1 MRTAGKQKAGFYPT
15 PNEVVELIVGHIER
29 PFTTGAYRLLD
40 PCCGTGEALQILS
53 SRLGISGTYGVELD
67 GERAKQA
74 GLVLKQALS
83 GSFESMRS
91 IWNGFSLLF
100 LNPPYDA
107 DEETTRLEHKFLS
120 KMTPY
125 LRPDGLLVFIIVQKN
140 LIKETARFL
149 SSHYQNIKAYRF
161 PDPQFE
167 RFNQIVLFASKRT
180 PAIRDSYAEAQLN
193 ELARKPAKELS
204 ILKSSPRAIYRLPE
218 GASNFAFYSE
228 DIDPRLVL
236 GEVRESGLFSEGRT
250 RDMIFPE
257 SLPALKP
264 LMPLRKGHLAML
276 ISAGYLNNTLLEY
289 KGRKLLIK
297 GRCTKEQIKFQE
309 DREGMEILIERD
321 VIKTTIKGLVL
332 ETGELITIE

>member
-15 PNEVVELIVGHIER
+15 PNEVVELIAEHIER

-40 PCCGTGEALQILS
+40 PCCGTGEALQIIS
-53 SRLGISGTYGVELD
+53 NQLGIREAYGVELD
-67 GERAKQA
+67 EERAKQA
-74 GLVLKQALS
+74 GFVLKQVLS

-91 IWNGFSLLF
+91 AWNGFSLLF
-100 LNPPYDA
+100 LNPPYDS
-107 DEETTRLEHKFLS
+107 DEETIRLEHKFLV

-125 LRPDGLLVFIIVQKN
+125 LRTDGLLIFIIVQKN
-140 LIKETARFL
+140 LIKETIRFL
-149 SSHYQNIKAYRF
+149 SAHYQNISAYRF
-161 PDPQFE
+161 PDPHFD
-167 RFNQIVLFASKRT
+167 RFNQIVIFATRRS
-180 PAIRDSYAEAQLN
+180 PATRDIYAEKELT
-193 ELARKPAKELS
+193 ELARKPAAELP
-204 ILKSSPRAIYRLPE
+204 ILKKRAKAHYHLSE
-218 GASNFAFYSE
+218 GISNFAFYSE
-228 DIDPRLVL
+228 DIDPGLVL
-236 GEVRESGLFSEGRT
+236 AEVRQSGLFADGRT
-250 RDMIFPE
+250 RDLLFPE
-257 SLPALKP
+257 NLPVLKP

-309 DREGMEILIERD
+309 EREDMEILIERD

>member
-15 PNEVVELIVGHIER
+15 PNEVVELIADHIER
-29 PFTTGAYRLLD
+29 PFVVGNFRFLD

-53 SRLGISGTYGVELD
+53 NRLSVRETYGVELD
-67 GERAKQA
+67 EERAKQA
-74 GLVLKQALS
+74 GLVLKQVLS
-83 GSFESMRS
+83 GSFESLRS
-91 IWNGFSLLF
+91 VWNGFSLLF
-100 LNPPYDA
+100 LNPPYDT
-107 DEETTRLEHKFLS
+107 DEETIRLEHKFLV

-125 LRPDGLLVFIIVQKN
+125 LKPDGLLIFIIVQKN

-149 SSHYQNIKAYRF
+149 AAHYQNIKAYRF
-161 PDPQFE
+161 PDPHFE
-167 RFNQIVLFASKRT
+167 RFNQIVIFASRRS
-180 PAIRDSYAEAQLN
+180 PAVKDIYAEKDLN
-193 ELARKPAKELS
+193 DLARMNASDLP
-204 ILKSSPRAIYRLPE
+204 ILKKCAKAGYRLIG
-218 GASNFAFYSE
+218 GASDFVFYSE
-228 DIDPRLVL
+228 DIDPKLVL
-236 GEVRESGLFSEGRT
+236 SEVRQSGLFADGRT
-250 RDMIFPE
+250 RDLLFPE

-297 GRCTKEQIKFQE
+297 GRCVKEQIRFEQE
-309 DREGMEILIERD
+309 KNDVEILIERD